1 MKLRKEKIY
10 SHYEVSFIM
19 FYWTMICFLPI
30 VLVFSFTFD
39 VDKVVDPSLYIL
51 IVLGVNGFVTI
62 IGSIILMFKK
72 NKLKRQVKAHY
83 RGEFIY
89 LIFVSAFAI
98 LGFVVLFDYLDGN
111 RDYIANILVFI
122 SALTLI
128 SLGYLGRKYFKFD
141 YIKRK

>member
-39 VDKVVDPSLYIL
+39 VDKIIDPSLYIL
-51 IVLGVNGFVTI
+51 IVLGINGLVTI
-62 IGSIILMFKK
+62 VGSIILLIKK
-72 NKLKRQVKAHY
+72 DKLKREVKAHY

-98 LGFVVLFDYLDGN
+98 LGFVVLYDYLDGN
-111 RDYIANILVFI
+111 RDYIANILVLI
-122 SALTLI
+122 SALTLV

>member
-1 MKLRKEKIY
+1 
-10 SHYEVSFIM
+10 M

-30 VLVFSFTFD
+30 VLVFPYTFD
-39 VDKVVDPSLYIL
+39 IDQIIDPSLYI
-51 IVLGVNGFVTI
+51 V
-62 IGSIILMFKK
+62 IILGINGLITIFGSLLLFIKK
-72 NKLKRQVKAHY
+72 DKLKREVKVHY

-98 LGFVVLFDYLDGN
+98 LGFVVLFDYLGGN

-122 SALTLI
+122 SAVTLI
-128 SLGYLGRKYFKFD
+128 LLGFLGRKYFKFD

>member
-1 MKLRKEKIY
+1 
-10 SHYEVSFIM
+10 
-19 FYWTMICFLPI
+19 MICFLPL

-39 VDKVVDPSLYIL
+39 VDKIIDPTLYI
-51 IVLGVNGFVTI
+51 F
-62 IGSIILMFKK
+62 IILGINGLTTIVGTVILFIKK
-72 NKLKRQVKAHY
+72 DKLKRDVKAHY

-98 LGFVVLFDYLDGN
+98 LGFVVLFDYLGGN